1 MLFNLVL
8 EYAITRVQVKQDG
21 LKLHVP
27 HQLLV
32 YAYDVKIVRRSVHT
46 IQKNTEALVVASKET
61 GLEVN
66 ADKTKYAHG
75 HVSKS
80 ECRTMA
86 QYMD

>member
-46 IQKNTEALVVASKET
+46 IKKGEAIVVASKET

-66 ADKTKYAHG
+66 ADKTK
-75 HVSKS
+75 
-80 ECRTMA
+80 
-86 QYMD
+86 

>member
-1 MLFNLVL
+1 
-8 EYAITRVQVKQDG
+8 

-46 IQKNTEALVVASKET
+46 IKKGEAIVVASKET

-66 ADKTKYAHG
+66 ADKTK
-75 HVSKS
+75 
-80 ECRTMA
+80 
-86 QYMD
+86 